1 MSAKCLRAQRAW
13 IFSYCGLG
21 EYNLLSLNIHLE
33 RKSPQLVE
41 TWAQLYDNYTAKA
54 SRFYCLSLNLFG
66 WPFFSFISRHPSSF
80 LPLRH
85 TTHTECFVEPNFI
98 RVSSEQQKELIYRFW
113 KGDMDAETYTDSM
126 NLKVRE
132 LLKEV
137 KFDYSPSTTKLLD
150 DVVSSIKEAIDKIPE
165 DLQVSLSLS
174 KTLNP
179 PFVARDTC
187 YP

>member
-1 MSAKCLRAQRAW
+1 
-13 IFSYCGLG
+13 
-21 EYNLLSLNIHLE
+21 
-33 RKSPQLVE
+33 
-41 TWAQLYDNYTAKA
+41 
-54 SRFYCLSLNLFG
+54 
-66 WPFFSFISRHPSSF
+66 
-80 LPLRH
+80 
-85 TTHTECFVEPNFI
+85 
-98 RVSSEQQKELIYRFW
+98 
-113 KGDMDAETYTDSM
+113 MDAETYTDSM